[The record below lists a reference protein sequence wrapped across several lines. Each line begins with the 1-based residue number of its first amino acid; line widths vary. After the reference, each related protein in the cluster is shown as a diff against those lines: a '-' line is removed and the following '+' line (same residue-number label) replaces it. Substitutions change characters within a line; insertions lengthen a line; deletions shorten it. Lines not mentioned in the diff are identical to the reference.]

1 MTDLDPRLHSRT
13 HPVPS
18 GLKLPLAVCF
28 GKAATATL
36 VYCHNTACSN
46 TIRTSGFTVFSTASH
61 LVALSAQEG
70 VSLPLRQFH
79 LRPAV
84 HISHLRKMPHP
95 LLQTH
100 VTSTPDLTPA
110 SRRQL
115 NFHPFKHLRTL
126 KLTRCYRVT
135 FLQALLSPLLL
146 LWFTP
151 LLGSQAGLPQTS
163 KRGLFFNNWA
173 PIILNCSSREELNF
187 ISGGLAADWH
197 RPTVKADAS
206 VPSADRIPRPTNPPT
221 KSPSHR
227 RRDQYR
233 QQQRIRKKN
242 NSKR

>member
-1 MTDLDPRLHSRT
+1 MS
-13 HPVPS
+13 
-18 GLKLPLAVCF
+18 LPESI
-28 GKAATATL
+28 AATQPALTP
-36 VYCHNTACSN
+36 YAHQA
-46 TIRTSGFTVFSTASH
+46 VFSTASH
-61 LVALSAQEG
+61 LVALPAQEG

-84 HISHLRKMPHP
+84 HISHLRKMPLP

-100 VTSTPDLTPA
+100 VTSTPA
-110 SRRQL
+110 SRRPL

-126 KLTRCYRVT
+126 KLTRCYCVT

-173 PIILNCSSREELNF
+173 PIILNCSFREELNF

-197 RPTVKADAS
+197 RLTVKADAS
-206 VPSADRIPRPTNPPT
+206 VQSADRIPGPTNPPS

-227 RRDQYR
+227 RRGQYR
-233 QQQRIRKKN
+233 QQQRIRNKN

>member
-1 MTDLDPRLHSRT
+1 MSLVYTHVPIPCLQGCNSRWPYASGKLRLRLS
-13 HPVPS
+13 S
-18 GLKLPLAVCF
+18 I
-28 GKAATATL
+28 AATQLTL
-36 VYCHNTACSN
+36 TPYAHQA
-46 TIRTSGFTVFSTASH
+46 VFSTASH
-61 LVALSAQEG
+61 LVALPAQEG

-84 HISHLRKMPHP
+84 HISHLRKMPLP
-95 LLQTH
+95 LLLTH

-110 SRRQL
+110 PRRPL

-146 LWFTP
+146 LWFLP
-151 LLGSQAGLPQTS
+151 LLGSQAGLPQTL

-173 PIILNCSSREELNF
+173 PIILKCSSREELNF
-187 ISGGLAADWH
+187 ISGGLAADWN
-197 RPTVKADAS
+197 RLTVKADSLA
-206 VPSADRIPRPTNPPT
+206 PSTDRMPIHAH
-221 KSPSHR
+221 PSHR
-227 RRDQYR
+227 RRGQYR